1 MTVSF
6 GALRGRFAAIPE
18 VWVATRDAEGAPH
31 VVPRWFVW
39 REDGLWIACD
49 RDSRTWANA
58 EVDPRVGVAGD
69 LGTAW
74 ADLAG
79 FTLQGKA
86 DLLRAED
93 VRMREPISAWHEK
106 YRNLLLGE
114 GFERL
119 TTRIERLGFLRI
131 EAEEVRTWDH
141 AGPTLPVPGGDG

>member
-1 MTVSF
+1 MTAAF
-6 GALRGRFAAIPE
+6 DELRRRFAAIPE

-58 EVDPRVGVAGD
+58 DADPRVGVAGD

-79 FTLQGKA
+79 FTLEGEA

-106 YRNLLLGE
+106 YRNLLLGD

-131 EAEEVRTWDH
+131 EVEEVQVWDH
-141 AGPTLPVPGGDG
+141 AGPALPVPGGGG